1 MPVGDIAFFLIFS
14 FTLVTRQ
21 EMIVVVLV
29 VMMIF
34 GLGVTFIHQVH
45 PLFEI
50 LISLGK
56 PLDDRREGLY
66 LPLQGIGGVSSL

>member
-1 MPVGDIAFFLIFS
+1 VPVGDIAFFLIFS

-21 EMIVVVLV
+21 EMIVFVLII
-29 VMMIF
+29 MMIF

-56 PLDDRREGLY
+56 PLYDRGEGLH
-66 LPLQGIGGVSSL
+66 LPLQGIGGVSGL